1 MMRKKKKIVPEGIC
15 KLTLRKGK
23 FVESHILPK
32 ALTVLSR
39 TGEKA
44 MQVALKSPLKKRFQG
59 WYDNQ
64 LCINEGEHILSQI
77 DDKAIRILR
86 KHLLIWSGWPA
97 NAIELDASDIVI
109 PAKNNEQNFGFRV
122 IKDLNWKPIKLFLL
136 SLLWR
141 SAASEREEMDTVTIP
156 KNLLEKLRVA
166 ILSYDSLSSREFPVR
181 LYQIANKG
189 FAHNRTPIIEED
201 IIDFGIPVGI
211 RNYTVCRLYLDG
223 LVAYITLDPD
233 ENYLDNYQALLLGG
247 SNETIVLLHTYENSR
262 ALDDLREVME
272 QYQ

>member
-1 MMRKKKKIVPEGIC
+1 
-15 KLTLRKGK
+15 
-23 FVESHILPK
+23 
-32 ALTVLSR
+32 
-39 TGEKA
+39 
-44 MQVALKSPLKKRFQG
+44 
-59 WYDNQ
+59 
-64 LCINEGEHILSQI
+64 
-77 DDKAIRILR
+77 
-86 KHLLIWSGWPA
+86 
-97 NAIELDASDIVI
+97 
-109 PAKNNEQNFGFRV
+109 
-122 IKDLNWKPIKLFLL
+122 
-136 SLLWR
+136 
-141 SAASEREEMDTVTIP
+141 MDTVTIP

-166 ILSYDSLSSREFPVR
+166 ILNYDSLSSREFPVR

-262 ALDDLREVME
+262 TLDDLREVME